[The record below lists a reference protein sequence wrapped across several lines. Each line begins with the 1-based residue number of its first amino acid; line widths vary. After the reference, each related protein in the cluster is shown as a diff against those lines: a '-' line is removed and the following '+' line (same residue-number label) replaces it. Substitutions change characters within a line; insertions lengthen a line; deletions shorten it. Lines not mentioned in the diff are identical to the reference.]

1 MDDLTHGGSI
11 QNFADAVQVMTDLG
25 LPVGLRLNPSR
36 CKPIGPAES
45 LSESC
50 PTVLRNFNLVDMGSA
65 CFLRAPFGPG
75 PGMDD
80 MLAYRCDRLDRV
92 MARLKLLSSQSQNSL
107 LIPIAAVG
115 SPMILNVIRAAPC
128 TDHPLL
134 VRFDTPMRSE
144 LSAVINCDLTELAWT
159 QASLP
164 IRDGGLGLRSVVL
177 LAPSAF
183 LASTAATLTLQSA
196 ILGKCVVGPDP
207 NVALTLS
214 RWMEM
219 FNSTPFDKTLSTK

>member
-1 MDDLTHGGSI
+1 MDDLTLGGSI
-11 QNFADAVQVMTDLG
+11 QNVADAVQVMTDLG
-25 LPVGLRLNPSR
+25 LPVGLRLNPSK
-36 CKPIGPAES
+36 CELIGSAES

-50 PTVLRNFNLVDMGSA
+50 PAVLQNFNLVDRGSA
-65 CFLRAPFGPG
+65 CLLGAPLGPG

-80 MLAYRCDRLDRV
+80 VLASRCDRLDRV
-92 MARLKLLSSQSQNSL
+92 MARLKLLSSQDGL
-107 LIPIAAVG
+107 LILRAAVG

-134 VRFDTPMRSE
+134 VRFDTTMRSG

-164 IRDGGLGLRSVVL
+164 IRDGGLGVRSVVL

-183 LASTAATLTLQSA
+183 LASAAATLTLQSA
-196 ILGKCVVGPDP
+196 ILGKCVVRPDP
-207 NVALTLS
+207 NVALTLIKV
-214 RWMEM
+214 
-219 FNSTPFDKTLSTK
+219 DGDV